1 MGKVD
6 EFLDQFFLKHGESR
20 YDPVKAHEYYLRT
33 RELQGRR
40 SASKLKGDAKKERW
54 AYTKSVVGEE
64 RKQALEKAST
74 GHKEGAQ
81 QLREKAQ
88 ARREEIRGKL
98 EQAMLRLTN
107 ESKVTRES
115 IAQDVKSKIDA
126 LPKMPE
132 GLTKQQRAVFAAKR
146 REEIAKIRGEA
157 DQKRDDVSLWVDK
170 AREGE
175 RDFASMDR
183 EGVASSLKDSL
194 DKAKEAYEAKKEEIK
209 AKYEAELDQEFETA
223 RAT

>member
-1 MGKVD
+1 MGKVE

-33 RELQGRR
+33 RELKGRR
-40 SASKLKGDAKKERW
+40 SSSQLKGNAKKERW
-54 AYTKSVVGEE
+54 AYTKNVVGEE
-64 RKQALEKAST
+64 RKQALEKASIDRR
-74 GHKEGAQ
+74 EGAK

-88 ARREEIRGKL
+88 AQREEIRGKL

-107 ESKVTRES
+107 DSKVTREKIS
-115 IAQDVKSKIDA
+115 QDVKSKIEA

-132 GLTKQQRAVFAAKR
+132 GLTKQQRAEFAAKR

-157 DQKRDDVSLWVDK
+157 NQKRDDVSLYVDK

-175 RDFASMDR
+175 REFASVNR
-183 EGVASSLKDSL
+183 EQVASDLKSSLE
-194 DKAKEAYEAKKEEIK
+194 KAKEAYEAKKEEIK
-209 AKYEAELDQEFETA
+209 AKYEAELDQEFETSLQA
-223 RAT
+223 